1 MDKIMSAR
9 IDEAVV
15 QRINMLSKKLNTTK
29 KAIIENAVQHYAAKI
44 ESEQQID
51 ILDHT
56 LGSWQRDE
64 PAIETVDHIKQQ
76 TRRSLERYKR

>member
-15 QRINMLSKKLNTTK
+15 QRINMLSKKLNMTK

-44 ESEQQID
+44 ESEQHID
-51 ILDHT
+51 MMEHT
-56 LGSWQRDE
+56 LGSWRRDE
-64 PAIETVDHIKQQ
+64 PAFETVEHIKQEM
-76 TRRSLERYKR
+76 RRSLERYKR

>member
-9 IDEAVV
+9 VDEALV
-15 QRINMLSKKLNTTK
+15 QRINMLSKKLNMTK

-44 ESEQQID
+44 ESEQHID
-51 ILDHT
+51 ILEHT
-56 LGSWQRDE
+56 LGSWRRNE
-64 PAIETVDHIKQQ
+64 PAVETVENIKQQ